1 MERPISSRAQQGI
14 ELPGIFRH
22 QFIKPAFVG
31 GVLINL
37 LRLVGQRII
46 DSHNRAVHWSKNIRC
61 RFHGLNNPGLSAHQ
75 NFRTDVW
82 QLHVDHISQ
91 RLLGMVSNADRDR
104 SITFLS
110 RPLVGVGIK

>member
-1 MERPISSRAQQGI
+1 
-14 ELPGIFRH
+14 
-22 QFIKPAFVG
+22 
-31 GVLINL
+31 
-37 LRLVGQRII
+37 
-46 DSHNRAVHWSKNIRC
+46 
-61 RFHGLNNPGLSAHQ
+61 LSAHQ
-75 NFRTDVW
+75 NFRTYFW